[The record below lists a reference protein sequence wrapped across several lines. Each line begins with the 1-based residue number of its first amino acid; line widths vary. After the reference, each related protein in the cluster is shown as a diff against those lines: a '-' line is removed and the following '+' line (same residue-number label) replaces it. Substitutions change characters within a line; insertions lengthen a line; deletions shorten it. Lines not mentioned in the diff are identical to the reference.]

1 MNYGNNNA
9 GVAAAVTV
17 AATDNVGTDANAAS
31 IVSPAAKYRTLGN
44 EINVA
49 DVLRKQRDNEDDN
62 LTSYNHQYGSF
73 EFDNQHI
80 VNNSTF
86 FSSDDENN
94 QYQVK
99 VLSKFYFFFDWFLY

>member
-9 GVAAAVTV
+9 GVAAA
-17 AATDNVGTDANAAS
+17 AAAAAADTVGTDANAAS

-73 EFDNQHI
+73 DNQHI

-99 VLSKFYFFFDWFLY
+99 ILSKF